1 MTNFASN
8 ERKTILYLI
17 LIGFFIL
24 LTVRLIQM
32 QIIEAQVYDEKSAGN
47 SIKAIEQTPL
57 RGVFYDRNL
66 KLLVSNSPAY
76 TLRITP
82 AEYDRSLNP
91 LIETMLEVDSGFVN
105 RILFTNRIY
114 SRYIP
119 LRIRRGIDFKVV
131 SWIEENKEHL
141 PGVDYVV
148 EMQRDYSYG
157 VMGSHVF
164 GYSKEISPSQLARE
178 RDFYTPGDYVG
189 FTGIEKT
196 YEKHLRGIKGYNYI
210 LVDSRRREIGKFKDG
225 ITDLSSEKG
234 DDLVLGIDL
243 ELQKIAEESLKGKSG
258 GVVAIDPQTGEILA
272 MVSAPDFDLVKFS
285 YGTSR
290 EFLNELSQNP
300 LRPQFNR
307 ATMAA
312 HPPGSTYKMLS
323 ALAALD
329 MGVITENTTLFC
341 AGGFTFG
348 RFFKCLGTHGSISV
362 RTAIEKSCNAFFY
375 QLIFK
380 IGLDKFAE
388 YSRKLGFGGKI
399 GIDILEEVT
408 GLIPDIKYYER
419 IYGPNWPKGIM
430 VSLGVGQ
437 GEVNVTPLQL
447 AYYTAL
453 LANKGKSF
461 VPHIVKGY
469 LDDYTKE
476 IIPFNFE
483 PVNLGISE
491 KAFDIVREGMYLV
504 VNGNGTARSLKMDDY
519 IVSGKTGTAQN
530 PHGKDHALFVGFA
543 PYDKP
548 TIAIAVIVENI
559 GFGGT
564 HAAPIAKKMFE
575 SYLRRND
582 EKKDSPNKVLK
593 SEISHLSE
601 SINEN

>member
-1 MTNFASN
+1 MTNFAST
-8 ERKTILYLI
+8 ERKTIIYFI

-47 SIKAIEQTPL
+47 SIKAIEQSPL

-66 KLLVSNSPAY
+66 QLLVSNSPAY

-82 AEYDRSLNP
+82 AEYERSLNP
-91 LIETMLEVDSGFVN
+91 LLETVLGVDSGFVN
-105 RILFTNRIY
+105 RLLFANRIY
-114 SRYIP
+114 SRFMPI
-119 LRIRRGIDFKVV
+119 RVRRGVDFKVI
-131 SWIEENKEHL
+131 SWVEENKEHL
-141 PGVDYVV
+141 PGVDYIV

-164 GYSKEISPSQLARE
+164 GYSKEISPTQLAQE
-178 RDFYTPGDYVG
+178 RDFYIPGDYVG

-196 YEKHLRGIKGYNYI
+196 YEKYLRGIKGYNYV
-210 LVDSRRREIGKFKDG
+210 LVDSRRREIGKFRDG
-225 ITDLSSEKG
+225 ESDVSSEKG
-234 DDLVLGIDL
+234 EDLVLGIDL
-243 ELQKIAEESLKGKSG
+243 ELQKIAEESLEGKSG
-258 GVVAIDPQTGEILA
+258 GIVAIDPQTGEILA
-272 MVSAPDFDLVKFS
+272 MVSAPDFDLVQFS

-290 EFLNELSQNP
+290 EFLNQLGSNP

-307 ATMAA
+307 ATMGA

-329 MGVITENTTLFC
+329 MGIINENSTIFC
-341 AGGFTFG
+341 GGGFTFG

-362 RTAIEKSCNAFFY
+362 RTAIEKSCNSFFY
-375 QLIFK
+375 QLVLR
-380 IGLDKFAE
+380 IGLEKFAE
-388 YSRKLGFGGKI
+388 YSRNLGFGRKI
-399 GIDILEEVT
+399 GVDILEEAT
-408 GLIPDIKYYER
+408 GLIPDEKYYER
-419 IYGPNWPKGIM
+419 IYGKNWPRGIL

-453 LANKGKSF
+453 LANKGKTF
-461 VPHIVKGY
+461 VPHVVKGY
-469 LDDYTKE
+469 LDEYTKE
-476 IIPFNFE
+476 IIPFKFDEVKLNIKE
-483 PVNLGISE
+483 H
-491 KAFDIVREGMYLV
+491 AFDIVREGMYLV
-504 VNGNGTARSLKMDDY
+504 VNGNGTARSLKMEDH

-548 TIAIAVIVENI
+548 TIAIAVIVENV

-575 SYLRRND
+575 SYLRRDN
-582 EKKDSPNKVLK
+582 KKEIKVKL
-593 SEISHLSE
+593 INNNLTHLPGE
-601 SINEN
+601 ENEN

>member
-8 ERKTILYLI
+8 ERKTIIYFI

-24 LTVRLIQM
+24 LTIRLIQM

-66 KLLVSNSPAY
+66 QLLVSNTPAY

-91 LIETMLEVDSGFVN
+91 LLETVLGVDSGFVN
-105 RILFTNRIY
+105 RLLFANRIY
-114 SRYIP
+114 SRYMPI
-119 LRIRRGIDFKVV
+119 RVRRGVDFKVI
-131 SWIEENKEHL
+131 SWVEENREHL
-141 PGVDYVV
+141 SGVDYIV
-148 EMQRDYSYG
+148 EMQRDYSFG
-157 VMGSHVF
+157 IMGSHVL
-164 GYSKEISPSQLARE
+164 GYSKEISPTQLAQE
-178 RDFYTPGDYVG
+178 RDFYIPGDYVG

-196 YEKHLRGIKGYNYI
+196 YEKYLRGVKGYNYV
-210 LVDSRRREIGKFKDG
+210 LVDSRRREIGKFRDG
-225 ITDLSSEKG
+225 ESDVSSEKG
-234 DDLVLGIDL
+234 HDLVLGIDL

-258 GVVAIDPQTGEILA
+258 GIVAIDPQTGEILA
-272 MVSAPDFDLVKFS
+272 MASAPDFDLVQFS

-290 EFLNELSQNP
+290 EFLNQLANNP

-307 ATMAA
+307 ATMGA

-329 MGVITENTTLFC
+329 MGIINENSTIFC
-341 AGGFTFG
+341 GGGFTFG

-375 QLIFK
+375 QLVLR
-380 IGLDKFAE
+380 IGLEKFAE
-388 YSRKLGFGGKI
+388 YSRNLGFGRKI
-399 GIDILEEVT
+399 GVDILEEAT
-408 GLIPDIKYYER
+408 GLIPDEKYYER
-419 IYGPNWPKGIM
+419 IYGKNWPRGIL

-453 LANKGKSF
+453 LANKGKTF
-461 VPHIVKGY
+461 VPHVVKGY

-476 IIPFNFE
+476 IIPFKFDEVKLNIKE
-483 PVNLGISE
+483 H
-491 KAFDIVREGMYLV
+491 AFDIVREGMYLV
-504 VNGNGTARSLKMDDY
+504 VNGNGTARSLKMEDF

-548 TIAIAVIVENI
+548 TIAIAVIVENV

-575 SYLRRND
+575 SYLRRDNKKESK
-582 EKKDSPNKVLK
+582 EKLIINNLT
-593 SEISHLSE
+593 HLQGE
-601 SINEN
+601 ENEN